1 MKKFNRTPQ
10 RQKEWDRKP
19 KKPSGPPPF
28 DVLMRRFKKK
38 CERSGVVAEV
48 RERQYYEKPSS
59 RRQKKINAWKRKIKI
74 DKIREEQALEAYK
87 RSGRY

>member
-10 RQKEWDRKP
+10 RQKEWGRKP

-38 CERSGVVAEV
+38 CERDGIVAEV
-48 RERQYYEKPSS
+48 RKRQYYEKPSAK
-59 RRQKKINAWKRKIKI
+59 RQKKKNAKKRRIYI
-74 DKIREEQALEAYK
+74 DKLRAEQALEHYK
-87 RSGRY
+87 RTHRI

>member
-1 MKKFNRTPQ
+1 MKKYNSTPQ

-38 CERSGVVAEV
+38 VERDGIIAEV
-48 RERQYYEKPSS
+48 RERRYYEKPSA
-59 RRQKKINAWKRKIKI
+59 RRQKRINDWKRRIKI
-74 DKIREEQALEAYK
+74 DKIREEQALEHYK
-87 RSGRY
+87 RTHRN

>member
-10 RQKEWDRKP
+10 KQKEWGRKP

-38 CERSGVVAEV
+38 CERDGIVAEV
-48 RERQYYEKPSS
+48 RKRQYYIKPSEKRQQKMNDKK
-59 RRQKKINAWKRKIKI
+59 RRIMI
-74 DKIREEQALEAYK
+74 DKLREAQALEHYK
-87 RSGRY
+87 RTHRN

>member
-28 DVLMRRFKKK
+28 DVLLRRFKKK
-38 CERSGVVAEV
+38 VERDGIIAEV
-48 RERQYYEKPSS
+48 RERRYYEKPCQK
-59 RRQKKINAWKRKIKI
+59 RQKKLNGWKRKIKI

-87 RSGRY
+87 RTNRY

>member
-10 RQKEWDRKP
+10 RQKEWGRKP

-38 CERSGVVAEV
+38 CERDGIVAEV
-48 RERQYYEKPSS
+48 RKRQYYEKPSAK
-59 RRQKKINAWKRKIKI
+59 RQKRINDWKRRIKI
-74 DKIREEQALEAYK
+74 DKLRAAADLEHYK
-87 RSGRY
+87 RTHRN

>member
-19 KKPSGPPPF
+19 KKHDGPPPF

-48 RERQYYEKPSS
+48 RERRYYEKPCAK
-59 RRQKKINAWKRKIKI
+59 RQKKMNGWKRKIKI

-87 RSGRY
+87 RTNRY

>member
-10 RQKEWDRKP
+10 RQKEWGRKP

-38 CERSGVVAEV
+38 AERDGIVAEV
-48 RERQYYEKPSS
+48 RKRQYYEKPSLKRQRKLKES
-59 RRQKKINAWKRKIKI
+59 LRRIAKEQRLREKR
-74 DKIREEQALEAYK
+74 D
-87 RSGRY
+87 S